1 MNCQQFEENSALLI
15 YGEVSDETRA
25 ACEAHAASCAKCRT
39 ALEQIQRLHTA
50 LAERPRREPTPEFV
64 VQCRQ
69 ALEDAL
75 DREQLGW
82 HGLVRQWFSTWR
94 FRPATGLAA
103 ALTLLALG
111 FTVGWTLR
119 PRAGGVPLGGPATG
133 NAPLTEADLANM
145 RINGISRVAPDMKT
159 GEVRIT
165 MDAEHRVSLEG
176 SLDDPRIQQVLLY
189 AVKSYDNPG
198 IRRESLDALR
208 GGGDKPIV
216 RQALLYTMQ
225 HDPNLG
231 VRLAALDEA
240 RGLEW
245 GSDLQDAYLGV
256 LTSDKNDG
264 MRVAAVDVL
273 TSHADASLLPKLQR
287 LAASDA
293 CPYVRMKSA
302 SAVRELGK

>member
-1 MNCQQFEENSALLI
+1 MNCQEFEENLTLLT
-15 YGEVSDETRA
+15 YDEVSAETRA
-25 ACEAHAASCAKCRT
+25 ACEAHAASCAQCRA
-39 ALEQIQRLHTA
+39 ALEQIQHLHTA

-82 HGLVRQWFSTWR
+82 HGLARQWFSTWH

-111 FTVGWTLR
+111 FTVGWALR
-119 PRAGGVPLGGPATG
+119 PRPVGVPFGGSAMG

-159 GEVRIT
+159 GAVRIT

-245 GSDLQDAYLGV
+245 GTDLQDAYLGV
-256 LTSDKNDG
+256 VTSDKNDG

-273 TSHADASLLPKLQR
+273 TSHTNASLLPKLQR
-287 LAASDA
+287 LAASDS

-302 SAVRELGK
+302 SAVRELAR

>member
-1 MNCQQFEENSALLI
+1 MNCQEFEENLTLLV
-15 YGEVSDETRA
+15 YDEVSEETRA
-25 ACEAHAASCAKCRT
+25 ACEAHAASCPKCHT
-39 ALEQIQRLHTA
+39 ALEQIQHLHTA

-64 VQCRQ
+64 VHCRQ

-82 HGLVRQWFSTWR
+82 HALFRQWFSTWH

-103 ALTLLALG
+103 ALTLLVLG
-111 FTVGWTLR
+111 FTVGWALR
-119 PRAGGVPLGGPATG
+119 SRAVGVSVDRSG
-133 NAPLTEADLANM
+133 NAPLSEADLANM
-145 RINGISRVAPDMKT
+145 RINGISRVAPDTKT
-159 GEVRIT
+159 GDVRIT

-208 GGGDKPIV
+208 GGGDRPIV

-231 VRLAALDEA
+231 VRLAALEEA

-256 LTSDKNDG
+256 VTSDKSDG

-273 TSHADASLLPKLQR
+273 TSHANASLLPQFQR
-287 LAASDA
+287 LAATDT

-302 SAVRELGK
+302 SAVRDLAR